1 MPDRQP
7 PPKPDPKPVP
17 QQISS
22 GDVLH
27 LTRSASPQFVRPI
40 SVRVIRVLT
49 DWHTYH
55 GWCWIDVYELGAHGD
70 AVDRRSL
77 YVRCEGVRW
86 RTAAPAAGAPARRR
100 PAPRLRVTA

>member
-1 MPDRQP
+1 MSPRE
-7 PPKPDPKPVP
+7 
-17 QQISS
+17 INS

-40 SVRVIRVLT
+40 TVRVIRVLT
-49 DWHTYH
+49 DWHTYQ
-55 GWCWIDVYELGAHGD
+55 GWRWIDAYELNARGD

-86 RTAAPAAGAPARRR
+86 RTTPPAPAPARRR
-100 PAPRLRVTA
+100 VSHREVTV

>member
-1 MPDRQP
+1 MPERQP
-7 PPKPDPKPVP
+7 PPGLEPKPDPKPVLR
-17 QQISS
+17 QIRS
-22 GDVLH
+22 GDVLY

-55 GWCWIDVYELGAHGD
+55 GWRWIDVYQLGARGD

-77 YVRCEGVRW
+77 YVWCEGVRW
-86 RTAAPAAGAPARRR
+86 RTAAPASPATARRR
-100 PAPRLRVTA
+100 VPA

>member
-7 PPKPDPKPVP
+7 PPKR
-17 QQISS
+17 QIRS
-22 GDVLH
+22 GDVLY
-27 LTRSASPQFVRPI
+27 LTRAASPQFVRPI

-86 RTAAPAAGAPARRR
+86 RTTAPAAGAPGRRR
-100 PAPRLRVTA
+100 PTSRLRVTA

>member
-1 MPDRQP
+1 MNPRE
-7 PPKPDPKPVP
+7 
-17 QQISS
+17 IRS

-40 SVRVIRVLT
+40 TVRVIRLLV

-55 GWCWIDVYELGAHGD
+55 GWCWMDVYELNAHGD

-77 YVRCEGVRW
+77 YVLYEGVRW
-86 RTAAPAAGAPARRR
+86 RTTPPVPAAPALRRPLPRRR
-100 PAPRLRVTA
+100 VTV

>member
-1 MPDRQP
+1 MPERQP
-7 PPKPDPKPVP
+7 PPKPDPRPAP
-17 QQISS
+17 RQIRS

-27 LTRSASPQFVRPI
+27 LTRSASPQFARPI
-40 SVRVIRVLT
+40 VVRVIRVLT

-55 GWCWIDVYELGAHGD
+55 GWCWIDVYQLGARGD

-86 RTAAPAAGAPARRR
+86 RTATPASPAPARRR
-100 PAPRLRVTA
+100 PVRPRVPA

>member
-1 MPDRQP
+1 VSPRE
-7 PPKPDPKPVP
+7 
-17 QQISS
+17 ITS

-40 SVRVIRVLT
+40 TVRVIRVLT

-55 GWCWIDVYELGAHGD
+55 GWCWIDVYELNARGD

-77 YVRCEGVRW
+77 YVRREGVRW
-86 RTAAPAAGAPARRR
+86 RTTPRAAAPARRPISR
-100 PAPRLRVTA
+100 QRVTV

>member
-1 MPDRQP
+1 MR
-7 PPKPDPKPVP
+7 
-17 QQISS
+17 S

-40 SVRVIRVLT
+40 VVRVIRVLT

-55 GWCWIDVYELGAHGD
+55 GWCWIDGYQLNARGD

-86 RTAAPAAGAPARRR
+86 RTATPVSPAQARRR
-100 PAPRLRVTA
+100 RVPA